1 MGLKYF
7 TVAFSKTL
15 YFYSQKKCHITAKW
29 HITAKIQ
36 KTEFD
41 KYSTSLVSAFSIT
54 SI

>member
-1 MGLKYF
+1 MGLKHF

-15 YFYSQKKCHITAKW
+15 YFYSQKKC